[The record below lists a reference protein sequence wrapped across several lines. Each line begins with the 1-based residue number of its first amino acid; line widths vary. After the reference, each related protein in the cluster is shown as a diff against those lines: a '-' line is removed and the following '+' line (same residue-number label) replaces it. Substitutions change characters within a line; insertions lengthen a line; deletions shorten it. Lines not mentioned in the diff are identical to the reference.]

1 VSGLCRIER
10 IAAGTLRQVSGA
22 KDRLPDGR
30 RIGLDDELDAALA
43 RVVSALR
50 TMPPGKLA
58 ARLPGPTPTRAD
70 AGRLLARTLAV
81 AAQGIEEAAAPTM
94 PSWHAVPLLPDLAVG
109 DQVNVMLHDLRVA
122 LSRDSLGGATADG
135 VWTPQ
140 GRAPVIDV
148 LRDVETTTEE
158 VRRLL

>member
-1 VSGLCRIER
+1 MSDRAGC
-10 IAAGTLRQVSGA
+10 AGTLPHVSGA
-22 KDRLPDGR
+22 KDRLPGNAR
-30 RIGLDDELDAALA
+30 VGLDDGLDAALS

-58 ARLPGPTPTRAD
+58 ARLSGPTPTRAD

-81 AAQGIEEAAAPTM
+81 AAQGIEEAGAAAM
-94 PSWHAVPLLPDLAVG
+94 PSWREVPTLPDLAVG
-109 DQVNVMLHDLRVA
+109 DQVNVMLHDLRAA
-122 LSRDSLGGATADG
+122 LSGDAFGVSVGDG

-140 GRAPVIDV
+140 GRAPLTDV
-148 LRDVETTTEE
+148 MRDVETTTEE